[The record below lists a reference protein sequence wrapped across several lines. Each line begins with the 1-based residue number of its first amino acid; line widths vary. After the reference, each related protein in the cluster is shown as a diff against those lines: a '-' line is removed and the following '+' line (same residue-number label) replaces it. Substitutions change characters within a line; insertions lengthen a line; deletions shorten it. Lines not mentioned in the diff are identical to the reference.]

1 MITERID
8 HTLLRADA
16 TEEDIRGLC
25 EEAVTYGFHSVCVNS
40 SCVALCASLLK
51 NTGIKVCTVIGF
63 PLGAMSTTAKIAE
76 ATAAV
81 KDGAEEL
88 DMVIHIGALKS
99 GNWDYVRR
107 DIGAVFGCLL
117 LYYSIVPFCLLPCFP
132 SVLHSPGTLS
142 RAVSH
147 ALLCSVFRIGRR
159 FSYHEYS
166 LKKTAT
172 WKKRNN

>member
-63 PLGAMSTTAKIAE
+63 PLE
-76 ATAAV
+76 QCQQ
-81 KDGAEEL
+81 L
-88 DMVIHIGALKS
+88 
-99 GNWDYVRR
+99 RR
-107 DIGAVFGCLL
+107 LQ
-117 LYYSIVPFCLLPCFP
+117 
-132 SVLHSPGTLS
+132 
-142 RAVSH
+142 
-147 ALLCSVFRIGRR
+147 
-159 FSYHEYS
+159 
-166 LKKTAT
+166 KQQQQ
-172 WKKRNN
+172 

>member
-76 ATAAV
+76 TTAAV

-99 GNWDYVRR
+99 GPSLDLSGLLWKNQAVRE
-107 DIGAVFGCLL
+107 GAYLL
-117 LYYSIVPFCLLPCFP
+117 LS
-132 SVLHSPGTLS
+132 SDDTSSG
-142 RAVSH
+142 
-147 ALLCSVFRIGRR
+147 CSKDRI
-159 FSYHEYS
+159 Y
-166 LKKTAT
+166 
-172 WKKRNN
+172 

>member
-88 DMVIHIGALKS
+88 DMVIHIGPQNHPTR
-99 GNWDYVRR
+99 GNSCHPQTIIWRQLIIMTV
-107 DIGAVFGCLL
+107 
-117 LYYSIVPFCLLPCFP
+117 
-132 SVLHSPGTLS
+132 
-142 RAVSH
+142 
-147 ALLCSVFRIGRR
+147 
-159 FSYHEYS
+159 
-166 LKKTAT
+166 
-172 WKKRNN
+172 